1 MMVFITNSYGNI
13 IFDIKKIPMNARKSL
28 TTSKIL
34 DFFNK
39 MNNYTSTTGTPCQ
52 VCLGFNLVI

>member
-39 MNNYTSTTGTPCQ
+39 MNNYT
-52 VCLGFNLVI
+52 